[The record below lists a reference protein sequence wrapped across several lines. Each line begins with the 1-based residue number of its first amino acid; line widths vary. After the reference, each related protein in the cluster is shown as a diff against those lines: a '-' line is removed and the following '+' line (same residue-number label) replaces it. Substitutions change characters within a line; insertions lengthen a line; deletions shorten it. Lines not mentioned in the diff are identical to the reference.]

1 MVHSNSEGGF
11 ALIGPCCDLALRVI
25 EAQIHAESIAGL
37 ERKPKA
43 GGECVVIAE
52 VSASPGTWVAQ
63 KRELIRVGIQIF

>member
-1 MVHSNSEGGF
+1 MVHRNGQCGL
-11 ALIGPCCDLALRVI
+11 ALIRTRCDLALRVI

-52 VSASPGTWVAQ
+52 VSASPGTWVSQ
-63 KRELIRVGIQIF
+63 KRELISVGVQVF